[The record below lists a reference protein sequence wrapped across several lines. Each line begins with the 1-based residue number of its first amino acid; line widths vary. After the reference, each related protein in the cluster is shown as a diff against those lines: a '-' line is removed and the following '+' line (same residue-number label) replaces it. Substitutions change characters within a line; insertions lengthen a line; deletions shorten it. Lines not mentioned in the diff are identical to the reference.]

1 LDGWDDGNLG
11 VQDLDGERNCSSLAS
26 SRNRVQDSKDQYTF
40 GNDGDDL
47 RKDLP
52 SITMYMNGNGILN
65 NSDIL
70 LKSSTVED
78 VEDVVTTKA
87 TSIGKIGTEEEESP
101 PHILIE
107 KGHASGGGKKGK
119 EVE

>member
-1 LDGWDDGNLG
+1 MSKFLLIGIWMVGMTEILG
-11 VQDLDGERNCSSLAS
+11 
-26 SRNRVQDSKDQYTF
+26 SKIWMGKETVA
-40 GNDGDDL
+40 L
-47 RKDLP
+47 LP